1 MHRLR
6 RLSTLTKIDVDTT
19 LRTVYLNGIV
29 DNNLT
34 IKTSGR

>member
-1 MHRLR
+1 MHSLKH
-6 RLSTLTKIDVDTT
+6 LSTLTKIDVDTT

-29 DNNLT
+29 DNHLT